1 MVGHWEEVQHL
12 VSGAELQSPVVLMA
26 RVLLAVRSED
36 DGAIAAALSTSRRVL
51 GTAITAS
58 DSTGYRRSYDAV
70 LNLHILRELEVISRV
85 VKNLPNQPETGSQSR
100 DLSFDKLL
108 SSLAARFD
116 STLPS
121 FRIREPILNMRR
133 AAFNL
138 R

>member
-1 MVGHWEEVQHL
+1 
-12 VSGAELQSPVVLMA
+12 MA